1 MLFQFYDNL
10 KSMMFPNWAKNILFL
25 LVYMI
30 SGLVLVIIIEGLT
43 SGTELMPL
51 NLVIE
56 RAMVH
61 LRTPIMTTLL
71 VAVTKLG
78 NPFILSSA
86 AAFIAVLLIIRKRS
100 YDAVLFII
108 TMILAVVSLTILKN
122 TFQIVRPGSEI
133 VDVNG
138 WSFPSGHA
146 TVATAFF
153 FMLAHSFFARMRTAV
168 GKIVLIFTYVNYK
181 PTHLFVF

>member
-1 MLFQFYDNL
+1 MVARIKSLEWLLWSSILLSTLSTFYVRL

-78 NPFILSSA
+78 NPFI
-86 AAFIAVLLIIRKRS
+86 
-100 YDAVLFII
+100 
-108 TMILAVVSLTILKN
+108 
-122 TFQIVRPGSEI
+122 
-133 VDVNG
+133 
-138 WSFPSGHA
+138 
-146 TVATAFF
+146 
-153 FMLAHSFFARMRTAV
+153 
-168 GKIVLIFTYVNYK
+168 
-181 PTHLFVF
+181 